1 MTSETV
7 HVTTT
12 IAAPAET
19 VFGILADPTTHAAI
33 DGTRRVRGALDEKP
47 LTGAGQIFRVA
58 MYHENHP
65 DGNYEI
71 ANKVEVFEPPR
82 VISWKPGY
90 AADDGTLR
98 FGGWVWRYD
107 LNSIS
112 SSETEVTLS
121 YDWSA
126 VSDEIRQRITFPPF
140 DLDHLHSSL
149 GHLAELAAVRAQH

>member
-12 IAAPAET
+12 IAAAAEM

-33 DGTRRVRGALDEKP
+33 DGTHWVRGALDEKP
-47 LTGAGQIFRVA
+47 LTRAGQVFRVA

-90 AADDGTLR
+90 AAEDGSMR

-107 LNSIS
+107 LNPIS
-112 SSETEVTLS
+112 PSETEVTLS

-126 VSDEIRQRITFPPF
+126 VSGEIRQRITFPPF
-140 DLDHLHSSL
+140 GLDHLRNSL
-149 GHLAELAAVRAQH
+149 GHLAELAMAGAEG